1 MTVPPVSAVRRRWP
15 AGGPADRRTGRRRGS
30 ARRRVGDPGFGH
42 GARGL
47 RPDRGGRAAALS
59 AAGRRGGAAGTERA
73 EARTAA
79 LTGLSV
85 PRAAIRVDA
94 LTVAAAPA
102 MVTHGAPGVPGFGG
116 RRGSG
121 DGPRPRIRAERRVP
135 SAVLAVA
142 GAVACGLVLADVVTV
157 RLGGAPA
164 GWRTAVLDWAAAHGP
179 ADSAVRV
186 GGAVAALA
194 GVWLLGCAL
203 LPGGRRL
210 RWMGRPHRSCGRSWT
225 VRLRP
230 ASCASGR
237 SASPGGRSAGRR
249 PAAAGAGTGRRGYG
263 DPEEV
268 RSEAVRVL
276 NAGLAELGLART
288 PVLRVGVQVRRDA
301 GAEAIEP
308 SAATPG
314 TDRMRFGTRFRTDL
328 GTAVRADSGTNVRTE
343 SGTSSGATERR
354 ERRGGWRSD
363 RLRQDGRRRVL
374 RERAGACR

>member
-1 MTVPPVSAVRRRWP
+1 MTVPAGERGTTTVAPRAVRRIAERAAAEALP
-15 AGGPADRRTGRRRGS
+15 DGGSVTRGS
-30 ARRRVGDPGFGH
+30 ATVRGASARIAVDVRLPYPVRADEAAQRV
-42 GARGL
+42 R
-47 RPDRGGRAAALS
+47 
-59 AAGRRGGAAGTERA
+59 ERA

-85 PRAAIRVDA
+85 PRAAVRVDA
-94 LTVAAAPA
+94 LTVAAAA
-102 MVTHGAPGVPGFGG
+102 VVAHGAPGAPGVLEAVEAPELVPG
-116 RRGSG
+116 
-121 DGPRPRIRAERRVP
+121 PRIRAERRVP

-142 GAVACGLVLADVVTV
+142 GAVACGLMLADVVAV

-203 LPGGRRL
+203 LPGARRRL
-210 RWMGRPHRSCGRSWT
+210 RMGAPAPE
-225 VRLRP
+225 LR
-230 ASCASGR
+230 AQLDR
-237 SASPGGRSAGRR
+237 T
-249 PAAAGAGTGRRGYG
+249 AAARILRERALGVSGVVGARVSVRRRRARVRVVVGYG

-288 PVLRVGVQVRRDA
+288 PVLRIGVQVRRDA

-314 TDRMRFGTRFRTDL
+314 TDRHE
-328 GTAVRADSGTNVRTE
+328 VRDALPDGPR
-343 SGTSSGATERR
+343 GALPDEPR
-354 ERRGGWRSD
+354 
-363 RLRQDGRRRVL
+363 DGRQGGL
-374 RERAGACR
+374 RNEREDGLRDELRGDGKA